1 MYINTGILSIN
12 PSDGFLTITGASNSS
27 YALTLN
33 AVNNSNTYAPAIALI
48 NTSTGATNPNKF
60 MRINP
65 TGALEW
71 LNSAANTV
79 IMSITDAGGLG
90 ASGEITAYYSDAR
103 LKTNIR
109 PIDCAVDKVMQLNGV
124 YYTANQLANELNGED
139 MSIQR
144 VGLIAQEVDA
154 VLPEVVR
161 PAPFDVG
168 EGGLSK
174 TGENYKTLQYERIV
188 PLLVESIKELNNK
201 ISQLQS
207 EILKLKS

>member
-1 MYINTGILSIN
+1 
-12 PSDGFLTITGASNSS
+12 
-27 YALTLN
+27 
-33 AVNNSNTYAPAIALI
+33 
-48 NTSTGATNPNKF
+48 

-71 LNSAANTV
+71 LNSTASTV
-79 IMSITDAGGLG
+79 IMSISDAGAFG
-90 ASGEITAYYSDAR
+90 AAGEITAYYSDAR

-168 EGGLSK
+168 ENGLSK

-207 EILKLKS
+207 EILRLKS